1 MNFTE
6 IEIQIIQ
13 LISEEYN
20 TKAIAQKLKVSNK
33 TIDNYK
39 ERLRK
44 RVGALNSIGLVVYA
58 IKNNL
63 IDIS

>member
-44 RVGALNSIGLVVYA
+44 RVGALNSIGLVIYA
-58 IKNNL
+58 IKNKL

>member
-6 IEIQIIQ
+6 IEVQIIQ

-44 RVGALNSIGLVVYA
+44 RVGALNSIGLVIYA
-58 IKNNL
+58 IKNKL

>member
-58 IKNNL
+58 IKNKL
-63 IDIS
+63 IDIT

>member
-1 MNFTE
+1 MSFTE

-58 IKNNL
+58 IKNKL

>member
-58 IKNNL
+58 IKNKL

>member
-1 MNFTE
+1 MSFTE

-20 TKAIAQKLKVSNK
+20 TKAIAQKLRVSNK

-58 IKNNL
+58 IKNKL